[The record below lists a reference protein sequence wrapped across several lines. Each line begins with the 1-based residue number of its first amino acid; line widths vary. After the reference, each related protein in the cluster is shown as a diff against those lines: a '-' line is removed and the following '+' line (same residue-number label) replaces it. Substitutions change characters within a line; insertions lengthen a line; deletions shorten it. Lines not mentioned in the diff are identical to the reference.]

1 MKKLLYLLALVIA
14 TSPFAKAQEI
24 NWLSWNEAMELRKTE
39 PKKVFIDVYT
49 DWCGWCKKMDAST
62 FKDPAVVEYMNKNF
76 YCIKLDAERTDTI
89 TFNGMTFVSTNPG
102 QKRAVHTLAYSLLDG
117 KMSYPSYVILDEN
130 MVRLNIIAG
139 YKSVEP
145 LMAQL
150 LFFGT
155 NTHVQYQQYLQ
166 AQEQL
171 KQQQQAAMQQQG
183 K

>member
-1 MKKLLYLLALVIA
+1 MKNLLILSALILSSFSAV
-14 TSPFAKAQEI
+14 FAQEI
-24 NWLSWNEAMELRKTE
+24 NWVSWEQAMELRKTE

-89 TFNGMTFVSTNPG
+89 TFNGMTFVSTNPT

-130 MVRLNIIAG
+130 MIRLNIIAG

-155 NTHVQYQQYLQ
+155 NTHMQYQQYLQ
-166 AQEQL
+166 QQEL
-171 KQQQQAAMQQQG
+171 IKQQQQAAQQQN